1 MINIYPEKM
10 NSMKISRRKSNRN
23 TDKDNPTML
32 MDINIESTVGAM
44 SFKLESYVALAIIRR
59 LCYKGYLTF

>member
-44 SFKLESYVALAIIRR
+44 SFKLESYVA
-59 LCYKGYLTF
+59 